1 MYILYYLSDPSP
13 LPNIEY
19 LKYIEPHLA
28 TKILEFILKSSPN
41 EELNSLYKTLSIKT
55 KNFEKINSEKFM
67 PESELTSLKSNTES
81 EIKELEEKLKGF
93 LNLSENC
100 EKQKTHDLSN
110 FSLGKKIIEQTPPI
124 DILKFSNLLFDTK
137 EFSKAAMIL
146 NSFAIFHENNIK
158 TKSKAIYA
166 LYLLYSIR
174 IYSGEKLE
182 EIPGIFSRIVKGI
195 DQLKNFFDSR
205 FKNAD
210 FDGVDK
216 EQVDFRE
223 ILIYR
228 GYLLHWALFLIK
240 YDITLFLDTLF
251 DEKYFSMIESNFL
264 YLIKYLFVFAI
275 INGNRKYLNKLK
287 EAVSKKKNFI
297 TNHRDCFI
305 LLLEDIIIY
314 FNSKNAKK
322 SLEDCKIKMKEDYFM
337 YEYIDLFEQKI
348 KEFMLENYLI
358 LNESVDIEEIKFILD
373 EEEDKTKKIVK
384 DKIKYLYP
392 NAEIK
397 DEDKKIKF
405 DVKED
410 EINEYY
416 KIKTEDMYSLTKN
429 MVEFFKENKNN

>member
-1 MYILYYLSDPSP
+1 M
-13 LPNIEY
+13 
-19 LKYIEPHLA
+19 
-28 TKILEFILKSSPN
+28 
-41 EELNSLYKTLSIKT
+41 
-55 KNFEKINSEKFM
+55 
-67 PESELTSLKSNTES
+67 
-81 EIKELEEKLKGF
+81 
-93 LNLSENC
+93 
-100 EKQKTHDLSN
+100 
-110 FSLGKKIIEQTPPI
+110 I

-337 YEYIDLFEQKI
+337 YEYIDLFVQKI

-373 EEEDKTKKIVK
+373 EEEEEKAKKIVV

>member
-1 MYILYYLSDPSP
+1 MSEPSP

-41 EELNSLYKTLSIKT
+41 EELNSLYKILSIKT

-182 EIPGIFSRIVKGI
+182 EIPGIFSRIVKWI

-358 LNESVDIEEIKFILD
+358 LNESVDIDEIKFILD

>member
-1 MYILYYLSDPSP
+1 
-13 LPNIEY
+13 
-19 LKYIEPHLA
+19 
-28 TKILEFILKSSPN
+28 
-41 EELNSLYKTLSIKT
+41 
-55 KNFEKINSEKFM
+55 M

-337 YEYIDLFEQKI
+337 YEYIDLFVQKI

>member
-1 MYILYYLSDPSP
+1 MSNPSP

-28 TKILEFILKSSPN
+28 TKILEFILKTSPN
-41 EELNSLYKTLSIKT
+41 EELNSLYKNLSIKT
-55 KNFEKINSEKFM
+55 RNFEKITSEKFM
-67 PESELTSLKSNTES
+67 PESELTSLKANTES
-81 EIKELEEKLKGF
+81 EMKELEEKLKGF

-146 NSFAIFHENNIK
+146 NSFAIFHDNNIK

-174 IYSGEKLE
+174 IYSGEKME
-182 EIPGIFSRIVKGI
+182 EIPEIFSRIVKGI

-251 DEKYFSMIESNFL
+251 DDKYFSMIESNFL

-275 INGNRKYLNKLK
+275 INGNRKYINKLK

-305 LLLEDIIIY
+305 LLLEDVIIY

-337 YEYIDLFEQKI
+337 HEYIDLFVQKI

-397 DEDKKIKF
+397 EEDKKIKF

-410 EINEYY
+410 EINEFY

-429 MVEFFKENKNN
+429 MVEFFKENKKNN

>member
-1 MYILYYLSDPSP
+1 MSNPSP

-28 TKILEFILKSSPN
+28 TKILEFILKTNPN
-41 EELNSLYKTLSIKT
+41 EELNSLYKSLSIKT
-55 KNFEKINSEKFM
+55 RNFEKITSEKFM
-67 PESELTSLKSNTES
+67 PESELTSLKANTES

-174 IYSGEKLE
+174 IYSGEKME

-251 DEKYFSMIESNFL
+251 DDKYFSMIESNFL

-275 INGNRKYLNKLK
+275 INGNRKYINKLK

-305 LLLEDIIIY
+305 LLLEDVIIY

-337 YEYIDLFEQKI
+337 HEYIDLFVQKI

-397 DEDKKIKF
+397 EEDKKIKF

-410 EINEYY
+410 EINEFY

-429 MVEFFKENKNN
+429 MVEFFKENKKNN

>member
-1 MYILYYLSDPSP
+1 MSNPSP

-28 TKILEFILKSSPN
+28 TKILEFILKTSPN
-41 EELNSLYKTLSIKT
+41 EELNSLYKNLSIKT

-337 YEYIDLFEQKI
+337 YEYIDLFVQKI

>member
-1 MYILYYLSDPSP
+1 MSDPSP

-67 PESELTSLKSNTES
+67 PESELTSLKSNIES

-337 YEYIDLFEQKI
+337 YEYIDLFVQKI

-429 MVEFFKENKNN
+429 MVEFFKENKNKIHINKH

>member
-1 MYILYYLSDPSP
+1 MSEPSP

-124 DILKFSNLLFDTK
+124 EILKFSNLLFDTK

-337 YEYIDLFEQKI
+337 YEYIDLFVQKI

-397 DEDKKIKF
+397 DEDKIIKF

>member
-1 MYILYYLSDPSP
+1 MSNPSP

-28 TKILEFILKSSPN
+28 TKILEFILKTNPN
-41 EELNSLYKTLSIKT
+41 EELNSLYKNLSIKT
-55 KNFEKINSEKFM
+55 RNFEKITSEKFM
-67 PESELTSLKSNTES
+67 PESELTSLKANTES

-174 IYSGEKLE
+174 IYSGEKME

-251 DEKYFSMIESNFL
+251 DDKYFSMIESNFL

-275 INGNRKYLNKLK
+275 INGNRKYINKLK

-305 LLLEDIIIY
+305 LLLEDVIIY

-337 YEYIDLFEQKI
+337 HEYIDLFDQKI

-397 DEDKKIKF
+397 EEDKKIKF

-410 EINEYY
+410 EINEFY

-429 MVEFFKENKNN
+429 MVEFFKENKKNN

>member
-1 MYILYYLSDPSP
+1 MSEPSP

-337 YEYIDLFEQKI
+337 YEYIDLFVQKI

-397 DEDKKIKF
+397 EEDKKIKF

>member
-1 MYILYYLSDPSP
+1 MSNPSP

-28 TKILEFILKSSPN
+28 TKILEFILKTNPN
-41 EELNSLYKTLSIKT
+41 EELNSLYKNLSIKT
-55 KNFEKINSEKFM
+55 RNFEKITSEKFM
-67 PESELTSLKSNTES
+67 PESELTSLKANTES
-81 EIKELEEKLKGF
+81 EMKELEEKLKGF

-146 NSFAIFHENNIK
+146 NSFAIFHDNNIK

-174 IYSGEKLE
+174 IYSGEKME

-251 DEKYFSMIESNFL
+251 DDKYFSMIESNFL

-275 INGNRKYLNKLK
+275 INGNRKYINKLK

-305 LLLEDIIIY
+305 LLLEDVIIY

-337 YEYIDLFEQKI
+337 HEYIDLFNQKI

-397 DEDKKIKF
+397 EEDKKIKF

-410 EINEYY
+410 EINEFY

-429 MVEFFKENKNN
+429 MVEFFKENKKNN

>member
-1 MYILYYLSDPSP
+1 MSEPSP

-19 LKYIEPHLA
+19 LIYIEPHLA

>member
-1 MYILYYLSDPSP
+1 MSEPSP

-41 EELNSLYKTLSIKT
+41 EELNSLYKNLSIKT
-55 KNFEKINSEKFM
+55 RNFEKITSEKFM

-337 YEYIDLFEQKI
+337 YEYIDLFVQKI

>member
-1 MYILYYLSDPSP
+1 MSDPSP

-397 DEDKKIKF
+397 EEDKKIKF

-410 EINEYY
+410 EINEFY

-429 MVEFFKENKNN
+429 MVEFFKENKKNN

>member
-1 MYILYYLSDPSP
+1 MSDPSP

-429 MVEFFKENKNN
+429 MVEFFKENKHN

>member
-1 MYILYYLSDPSP
+1 MSNPSP

-28 TKILEFILKSSPN
+28 TKILEFILKTNPN
-41 EELNSLYKTLSIKT
+41 EEPNSLYKSLSIKT
-55 KNFEKINSEKFM
+55 RNFEKITSEKFM
-67 PESELTSLKSNTES
+67 PESELTSLKANTES

-174 IYSGEKLE
+174 IYSGEKME

-251 DEKYFSMIESNFL
+251 DDKYFSMIESNFL

-275 INGNRKYLNKLK
+275 INGNRKYINKLK

-305 LLLEDIIIY
+305 LLLEDVIIY

-337 YEYIDLFEQKI
+337 HEYIDLFVQKI

-397 DEDKKIKF
+397 EEDKKIKF

-410 EINEYY
+410 EINEFY

-429 MVEFFKENKNN
+429 MVEFFKENKKNN

>member
-1 MYILYYLSDPSP
+1 MSDPSP

-146 NSFAIFHENNIK
+146 NSLAIFHENNIK

>member
-1 MYILYYLSDPSP
+1 MSDPSP

-81 EIKELEEKLKGF
+81 EMKELEEKLKGF

-240 YDITLFLDTLF
+240 YDIALFLDTLF

-337 YEYIDLFEQKI
+337 YEYIDLFDKKI

-358 LNESVDIEEIKFILD
+358 LNESADIEEIKFILD

>member
-1 MYILYYLSDPSP
+1 MSDPSP

-195 DQLKNFFDSR
+195 DQLKYFFDSR

-373 EEEDKTKKIVK
+373 EEEDKTKKNQKQIHQK
-384 DKIKYLYP
+384 
-392 NAEIK
+392 
-397 DEDKKIKF
+397 
-405 DVKED
+405 
-410 EINEYY
+410 
-416 KIKTEDMYSLTKN
+416 
-429 MVEFFKENKNN
+429 

>member
-1 MYILYYLSDPSP
+1 MSDPSP

-223 ILIYR
+223 VLIYR

>member
-1 MYILYYLSDPSP
+1 MSNPSP

-28 TKILEFILKSSPN
+28 TKILEFILKTNPN
-41 EELNSLYKTLSIKT
+41 EELNSLYKSLSIKT
-55 KNFEKINSEKFM
+55 RNFEKITSEKFM
-67 PESELTSLKSNTES
+67 PESELTSLKANTES
-81 EIKELEEKLKGF
+81 EMKELEEKLKGF

-174 IYSGEKLE
+174 IYSGEKME

-251 DEKYFSMIESNFL
+251 DDKYFSMIESNFL

-275 INGNRKYLNKLK
+275 INGNRKYINKLK

-305 LLLEDIIIY
+305 LLLEDVIIY

-337 YEYIDLFEQKI
+337 HEYIDLFVQKI

-397 DEDKKIKF
+397 EEDKKIKF

-410 EINEYY
+410 EINEFY

-429 MVEFFKENKNN
+429 MVEFFKENKKNN